1 MRRHIPWQ
9 SAALIVLAFMGGWW
23 CRSGGSTANGARAVT
38 GRPPLTE
45 EEQST
50 MAIFDHA
57 SPSVAYITTSTFRQD
72 FFSWNVTEIPQGTGS
87 GFVWDDQGHVITNF
101 HVIQNADRATVTLA
115 DRSTWPAKVIG
126 AAPEKDLAV
135 LLIEAPPDR
144 LKPIPIGTSEDLRV
158 GQSVYAIGNP
168 FGLDQTLTTGVI
180 SALDREIESA
190 ARVPI
195 RGVIQTDAAINP
207 GNSGGP
213 LLDSAGRI
221 IGVNTAIY
229 SPSGASAGIGFSIP
243 VDAVN
248 WVVPELI
255 QFGHLERPSL
265 GVNLASY
272 RIMASLGLKGALVL
286 EVYPGSG
293 AAKAGMRATR
303 RNANG
308 GVELGDIIV
317 GIEGETID
325 APSDVMLA
333 LERKNPGETVHVKV
347 NRQGRPVEIDVVLE
361 QSR

>member
-1 MRRHIPWQ
+1 MKRHVSWQ
-9 SAALIVLAFMGGWW
+9 SAALIVLAFLGGWW
-23 CRSGGSTANGARAVT
+23 ARSGGSTANGARPVT
-38 GRPPLTE
+38 DRPPLTA
-45 EEQST
+45 EEQATIS
-50 MAIFDHA
+50 IFDHA
-57 SPSVAYITTSTFRQD
+57 SPSVAYITTSTLRQD

-135 LLIEAPPDR
+135 LLIEAPHDR

-158 GQSVYAIGNP
+158 GQAVYAIGNP

-272 RIMASLGLKGALVL
+272 RITSSLGLKGALVL
-286 EVYPGSG
+286 EVYPQSG

-308 GVELGDIIV
+308 EVELGDIIV
-317 GIEGETID
+317 GIEGETIG
-325 APSDVMLA
+325 APGDVMLA
-333 LERKNPGETVHVKV
+333 LERKNPGEKVHVKV
-347 NRQGRPVEIDVVLE
+347 NRQGRPVEFDVVLE
-361 QSR
+361 RTR